1 MKGLLKKDLC
11 MLWNYCRSMILILAA
26 FTLVGAFMEDSF
38 FYSFYPVL
46 IVSMLPVTLIS
57 YDERFKWDIYC
68 QSLPISRRVQ
78 VTEKYL
84 LSLLSVLVVILCC
97 IAAQIYR
104 MLDMAGFNASVIH
117 WGSLPQFVAML
128 VGLGLISPSLMIPLI
143 YKFGAEKGRMVFFVV
158 VGFFCALGAM
168 VSVKGSMMQVPSFP
182 EFAVI
187 LVCLVLFGISWLIS
201 VTIYEKKQ
209 F

>member
-168 VSVKGSMMQVPSFP
+168 VSVKGSMMQVPSEQNLP
-182 EFAVI
+182 
-187 LVCLVLFGISWLIS
+187 
-201 VTIYEKKQ
+201 TRQ
-209 F
+209 